1 MKKRIF
7 SMVMVLTLGFT
18 MLNPICAKAEGL
30 NINEISSDVS
40 VSDEETIEPESLS
53 EINYNVIEHE
63 LSDAFYVDENSLVSV
78 VSETDV
84 LELDNTNPN
93 NAYVISNDTIWNG
106 NIENPNEYRWYA
118 FQVSELSKATAFLQM
133 SENLD
138 ADMYLFQLNEETM
151 GLDIIGGS
159 ANDGVGNYEYFSDVL
174 EEGIYFLAVNGYE
187 SVGTFSF
194 MFFMSSQDAIYELN
208 DSEQNA
214 TDFSFGSSMTG
225 VIDTPLDY
233 DFYKI
238 TLTQPAIIKYSMTS
252 TDSYQFSYM
261 GCDSSDG
268 HLYSVPGN
276 NNYIKALPGTYYF
289 AVYSN
294 DTSNYSATSTYTVS
308 FSKIGNVSSD
318 SSVYIKGIC
327 ESAGIIFES
336 NATGTVSY
344 VNGNLININYSY
356 VQNYSNSA
364 GGQYYN
370 ITINPNAGEQVVYV
384 EGYEPA
390 AVYYHSS
397 TKPAMHV
404 SSRPA
409 LKLTYYCDN
418 IFYRINCWGTGAYS
432 MNTFRQD
439 FNVVTV
445 LVDPETGN
453 LIDIVEF
460 NYYYDF
466 APVGTNYITWT
477 SPYTM
482 TLY

>member
-1 MKKRIF
+1 MKKRIL
-7 SMVMVLTLGFT
+7 SMIMVVAVGFT
-18 MLNPICAKAEGL
+18 ILNPINARAEGL
-30 NINEISSDVS
+30 HDNEVISDDL
-40 VSDEETIEPESLS
+40 VSDEIIGEEGYS
-53 EINYNVIEHE
+53 EVNYNAIEHE
-63 LSDAFYVDENSLVSV
+63 VTEEFAVDENAFTSMA
-78 VSETDV
+78 SESAV
-84 LELDNTNPN
+84 AEIDNTNPN
-93 NAYVISNDTIWNG
+93 NAYVISNDTVWSG
-106 NIENPNEYRWYA
+106 NIINANEYRWYA
-118 FQVSELSKATAFLQM
+118 FQVSETSKATAFLQM
-133 SENLD
+133 TENLD
-138 ADMYLFQLNEETM
+138 ADMYLFKMNEETM

-159 ANDGVGNYEYFSDVL
+159 ANDGAGNYEYFSNVL
-174 EEGIYFLAVNGYE
+174 DEGIYFLAVNGYE
-187 SVGTFSF
+187 SVGTYSF
-194 MFFMSSQDAIYELN
+194 MFFLSSRDAEYEVN
-208 DSEQNA
+208 DNAQNA
-214 TDFSFGSSMTG
+214 TAISFGTSMTG

-233 DFYKI
+233 DFFKI
-238 TLTQPAIIKYSMTS
+238 TLSQPAIIKYSMS
-252 TDSYQFSYM
+252 SSDGYQFSYM
-261 GCDSSDG
+261 GCDSENG
-268 HLYSVPGN
+268 HLYNIAGN
-276 NNYIKALPGTYYF
+276 NGYVKALAGTYYF
-289 AVYSN
+289 AVYSD

-308 FSKIGNVSSD
+308 FSKIGNMSTD
-318 SSVYIKGIC
+318 STVYLKGIS
-327 ESAGIIFES
+327 EAAGIIFES
-336 NATGTVSY
+336 NENGTVSY
-344 VNGNLININYSY
+344 VNGNLVNINYSY
-356 VQNYSNSA
+356 VQNLSNSA

-418 IFYRINCWGTGAYS
+418 VFYRVNCWGTGAYS

-445 LVDPETGN
+445 LVDPESGN

>member
-1 MKKRIF
+1 MKKRLF
-7 SMVMVLTLGFT
+7 SMVMVVALGFT
-18 MLNPICAKAEGL
+18 MLNPISARAEGL
-30 NINEISSDVS
+30 QNDEVATDELTMEEAIATEIDSEVNCNVLEHETCGEFNISEDFFVSTANESNV
-40 VSDEETIEPESLS
+40 S
-53 EINYNVIEHE
+53 EI
-63 LSDAFYVDENSLVSV
+63 
-78 VSETDV
+78 
-84 LELDNTNPN
+84 DNTNPN
-93 NAYVISNDTIWNG
+93 NAYVISNDTAWSG
-106 NIENPNEYRWYA
+106 SIENANEYRWYA
-118 FQVSELSKATAFLQM
+118 FQVSETSKATAFLQM

-138 ADMYLFQLNEETM
+138 ADVFIFKLNEETM
-151 GLDIIGGS
+151 GLDIVGGS
-159 ANDGVGNYEYFSDVL
+159 ANDGVGNYEYFSNVL

-187 SVGTFSF
+187 SVGTYSF
-194 MFFMSSQDAIYELN
+194 MFYLSSLDVAYELN
-208 DSEQNA
+208 DNAQNA
-214 TDFSFGSSMTG
+214 TTINFGTSMTG

-238 TLTQPAIIKYSMTS
+238 TLSQPAIIKYGMTS
-252 TDSYQFSYM
+252 SDGYQFSYM
-261 GCDSSDG
+261 GCDSDTG
-268 HLYSVPGN
+268 HLYNIAGN
-276 NNYIKALPGTYYF
+276 NGYVKALAGTYYF
-289 AVYSN
+289 AVYS
-294 DTSNYSATSTYTVS
+294 DDSANYSATSTYTVT
-308 FSKIGNVSSD
+308 FSKIGNMSSD
-318 SSVYIKGIC
+318 STVYLKGIC
-327 ESAGIIFES
+327 EAAGIVFES
-336 NATGTVSY
+336 NSNGTVSY
-344 VNGNLININYSY
+344 VNGNLVNIDYSY
-356 VQNYSNSA
+356 VQNLSNSA

-390 AVYYHSS
+390 AVYFHSS

-418 IFYRINCWGTGAYS
+418 VFYRVNCWGTGAYS

-445 LVDPETGN
+445 LVDPESGN